1 MNRTLPPGDCGDRSE
16 AAGAQF
22 RRFRTVP
29 GTRGLVGRVEH
40 PRRRE
45 TPPSSYPAARMN
57 EISGVSG
64 FYRVAPLAVLGL
76 GGRECQP
83 HFLPN
88 HAGQEPA
95 HRMRLPAACFLQI
108 FGGGAARPLEQVENL
123 SGFAA
128 ISGTGSLRSAFG
140 RSLGPTG
147 LLARLSPGG
156 RHVRAACAS
165 RSLFVGFVLLGGGG
179 RRFGLR
185 CVRCHVFSLGGDDRD
200 HHINHS
206 EAQEMQA
213 ESGRSR
219 RWQRATGAPNG
230 ARGVRRR

>member
-45 TPPSSYPAARMN
+45 TSPSTYPAARMN
-57 EISGVSG
+57 EISGVSA
-64 FYRVAPLAVLGL
+64 FYRVAPLAILALCGCDGQTQL
-76 GGRECQP
+76 
-83 HFLPN
+83 LPN
-88 HAGQEPA
+88 SARQETA
-95 HRMRLPAACFLQI
+95 YGMRLPADGLLQFL
-108 FGGGAARPLEQVENL
+108 GGRATWPFEQVENL
-123 SGFAA
+123 SGFGA
-128 ISGTGSLRSAFG
+128 IPGIGGLRSAFA
-140 RSLGPTG
+140 RSLARAG
-147 LLARLSPGG
+147 LLARTGLGG
-156 RHVRAACAS
+156 RDIRAACAS
-165 RSLFVGFVLLGGGG
+165 RTLFAGFRLLSGDGRCFRSL
-179 RRFGLR
+179 